1 MKHVLAT
8 LACMTLLLSIATGAF
23 FVGQGTRKTDAQ
35 VNTERQVAVRTAVTG
50 ARNEGRIALGE
61 AVAGAVK
68 KKAAHDRRVLRRAV
82 RRLKKSG
89 EREAARSY
97 SNGTSVGYRSG
108 NRDGYSSGTEDG
120 KVQASDELVCSDD
133 TDVYWLPSC

>member
-8 LACMTLLLSIATGAF
+8 LACVTLLLSIATGAF
-23 FVGQGTRKTDAQ
+23 FIGQGTRKADAQ

-61 AVAGAVK
+61 AVAAAVK
-68 KKAAHDRRVLRRAV
+68 KRAAHDRRVLRRAV
-82 RRLKKSG
+82 RKLKKSG

-97 SNGTSVGYRSG
+97 SNGTSVGYQSG